1 MRSVVRLLAHALPKP
16 GLVAL
21 VLSVATGL
29 CALSPLE
36 ARQRDLAPDSPA
48 SAVGAAIYLSGVL
61 GSGEPLAATREN
73 VQPLVGELAACVN
86 CHRRSGLGGKEARDS
101 IPPITG
107 QFLFH
112 DPAADAGDSPLP
124 YVPEARLKRQPYTD
138 ATLARAIR
146 SGIDSE
152 GRTLS
157 YLMPRFALN
166 DSDMAALTSHLRS
179 LDRRR
184 LPGVSPTELH
194 FATIVTPD
202 SDPLKRQAMLD
213 VLQQFFADR
222 NAAPRGES
230 AQTMSVSGNTDYV
243 RSMFKVNR
251 RWVLHV
257 WEPTGPAATWP
268 DQLAKKFAQQPVFAV
283 ISGLAGSNWAPVA
296 AFCDRQAVPCLFPNV
311 ELPPADADSS
321 FHNVYFSRGV
331 LLEADLIAA
340 ALASAP
346 AVPGGSHVRLVY
358 RAGDVGAAAA
368 ASLTAQLQSR
378 GVTVANR
385 PIAAAAPASAI
396 AAAVHDASS
405 TAPIVLWLRPP
416 DLAALGGTAAPPNLL
431 YVSGLMGGLEQ
442 APLPPAWRTNLYLA
456 YPVDLPELRRVR
468 VDYALG
474 WFRIRKLPVVAE
486 QVEVDTYLACGLLAE
501 TVKHMV
507 DAFVPD
513 YLVERFEDTVE
524 HHIMTGYYPRLSLG
538 PHQRFASKGGYLV
551 RYDGASQQL
560 VAEGGWKTP

>member
-1 MRSVVRLLAHALPKP
+1 MRSAVRLLLRRLP
-16 GLVAL
+16 GLGLVSAVLAVL
-21 VLSVATGL
+21 VLV
-29 CALSPLE
+29 CAVEPLE
-36 ARQRDLAPDSPA
+36 ARQRDATPDFPA
-48 SAVGAAIYLSGVL
+48 SAVGAAIYLNGKL

-73 VQPLVGELAACVN
+73 MQPLTGELAACVN

-112 DPAADAGDSPLP
+112 DPADTGDSALP
-124 YVPEARLKRQPYTD
+124 YVPEARLKRHAYTD

-146 SGIDSE
+146 EGVDAE

-157 YLMPRFALN
+157 FLMPRFALN
-166 DSDMAALTSHLRS
+166 DSDMAALIAHLRS
-179 LDRRR
+179 LDHRR

-202 SDPLKRQAMLD
+202 ADPLKRQAMLD

-222 NAAPRGES
+222 NAAPRGEP
-230 AQTMSVSGNTDYV
+230 AQTMAVSGNTDYV

-251 RWVLHV
+251 HWVLHV

-283 ISGLAGSNWAPVA
+283 ISGIAGSNWAPVA

-311 ELPPADADSS
+311 ELPPADADRS

-340 ALASAP
+340 ALASASDAP
-346 AVPGGSHVRLVY
+346 PVSHVRLVY
-358 RAGDVGAAAA
+358 RTGDVGAAAA
-368 ASLTAQLQSR
+368 AALTAQLQSR
-378 GVTVANR
+378 GVTVVNR
-385 PIAAAAPASAI
+385 SVAAAAPTSAI
-396 AAAVHDASS
+396 ADAVRDAST
-405 TAPIVLWLRPP
+405 TAPIVLWLRPQ
-416 DLAALGGTAAPPNLL
+416 DLAALGSTAAPPNPL
-431 YVSGLMGGLEQ
+431 YVSGVMGGLEQ
-442 APLPPAWRTNLYLA
+442 APLPPAWRTNLYMA
-456 YPVDLPELRRVR
+456 YPVDLPEQRRVR

-486 QVEVDTYLACGLLAE
+486 QVEVDTYLACGLLSE

-507 DAFVPD
+507 DAFIPD

-538 PHQRFASKGGYLV
+538 PHQRFASKGGYVV
-551 RYDGASQQL
+551 RYDASGQHL
-560 VAEGGWKTP
+560 VAVGDWKTP